1 MLPTQSLVEIEDVR
15 EGIII
20 LKNKSLRGIILSS
33 SMNFHLKSAEEQEA
47 ILYQFQQFLNMLDFP
62 IQILV
67 QSRKLNITGYLEK
80 LKILEKKQKEELLK
94 QQIANYRKFIEDLVI
109 KGNIYTKSFYV
120 IVPYSLPEIELK
132 GTKKL
137 TEEQFQRAKY
147 QLWERIN
154 YVIMGLRR
162 CGLEAEPLNTETI
175 LHLLWSFFHHKESER
190 GFWPEIP
197 PEFLK

>member
-1 MLPTQSLVEIEDVR
+1 MTPTQTLLEIEDIK

-20 LKNKSLRGIILSS
+20 LKNKSLRGVVLASS
-33 SMNFHLKSAEEQEA
+33 INFHLKSEEEQEA

-62 IQILV
+62 IQVLV
-67 QSRKLNITGYLEK
+67 QSRKLNITGYLER
-80 LKILEKKQKEELLK
+80 LKILEEKQKEELLK
-94 QQIANYRKFIEDLVI
+94 HQIANYKKFIEDLVV

-120 IVPYSLPEIELK
+120 IIPYSLSELELK
-132 GTKKL
+132 GAKNL
-137 TEEQFQRAKY
+137 TEEQFQRTKY
-147 QLWERIN
+147 QLWERMN
-154 YVIMGLRR
+154 YVIMGLRK
-162 CGLEAEPLNTETI
+162 CGLEAEPLNTEAI